1 MLHTAL
7 LMLGVGIFAGIM
19 GSILGIGGGMIVTP
33 IVTLAMGL
41 DIKYAIGAS
50 IIAVIATSSGSTI
63 AFLKDDVLNLR
74 VAMFLE
80 IATTIGAI
88 IGALLTGAFEPM
100 ILYILFGS
108 LLVFSSWN
116 MYRKMRSGQEV
127 LQQVHA
133 DKWAEKFNLNSSYYD
148 KNTKQQVDY
157 QVENVPGGFL
167 IMLGAGLA
175 SGMLGIGSGALKV
188 MAMDGAMKMPLKPS
202 SATSNLMMGV
212 TAAAS
217 ATVYFFNGSIRPD
230 LAVPLALGILGG
242 STIGTR
248 IMQILPSKIIRL
260 IFIPIL
266 LYLGLQM
273 ILKGF
278 GVTI

>member
-7 LMLGVGIFAGIM
+7 LMLGVGVFAGIM

-88 IGALLTGAFEPM
+88 IGALLTGAFDPM

-127 LQQVHA
+127 LQQVKA

-148 KNTKQQVDY
+148 KNTKQQIDY

-175 SGMLGIGSGALKV
+175 SGMLGIGSGAFKV

>member
-1 MLHTAL
+1 MQTAI
-7 LMLGVGIFAGIM
+7 LMFGVGIFAGVM
-19 GSILGIGGGMIVTP
+19 GAILGIGGGMFVTP

-50 IIAVIATSSGSTI
+50 IVSVIATSSGSTI

-80 IATTIGAI
+80 IATTAGAI
-88 IGALLTGAFEPM
+88 IGAMLTGVFSPT
-100 ILYILFGS
+100 ILYVLFGS
-108 LLVFSSWN
+108 FLVFSSWN
-116 MYRKMRSGQEV
+116 MVKKLRRGEV
-127 LQQVHA
+127 IHKVQA
-133 DKWAEKFNLNSSYYD
+133 DKWAEKFKLNSSYYD
-148 KNTKQQVDY
+148 KNKKEQIDY
-157 QVENVPGGFL
+157 QVENVPGGFT

-175 SGMLGIGSGALKV
+175 SGMLGIGSGAFKV

-230 LAVPLALGILGG
+230 LAVPLALGIICG
-242 STIGTR
+242 STFGSR
-248 IMQILPSKIIRL
+248 IMQVLPSKLIRII
-260 IFIPIL
+260 FVPIL

-278 GVTI
+278 GVSI